1 MNAKEIPFKH
11 DKKGMIKLGDL
22 SKNEMCRFIANLAQ
36 QNESLSQKLNMA
48 YATYANHIPG
58 HVIRKTLSSIRQS
71 MNISYKRLTSL
82 ILNLYWNG

>member
-48 YATYANHIPG
+48 YATYANHIAPRD
-58 HVIRKTLSSIRQS
+58 VVESI
-71 MNISYKRLTSL
+71 
-82 ILNLYWNG
+82 

>member
-48 YATYANHIPG
+48 YATYANHIASRD
-58 HVIRKTLSSIRQS
+58 VVESI
-71 MNISYKRLTSL
+71 
-82 ILNLYWNG
+82 